1 MYNPRIKL
9 PNPLQQQGGV
19 GFTVNI
25 SMQIP
30 FKQIITQKNEK
41 GEYAISTEALIKI
54 VDEAIEELRRRGV
67 KY

>member
-9 PNPLQQQGGV
+9 NPNPLQQQGV
-19 GFTVNI
+19 GFNINVNI
-25 SMQIP
+25 QIP
-30 FKQIITQKNEK
+30 FKQMITQKNEK
-41 GEYAISTEALIKI
+41 GEYAISTEALMKI